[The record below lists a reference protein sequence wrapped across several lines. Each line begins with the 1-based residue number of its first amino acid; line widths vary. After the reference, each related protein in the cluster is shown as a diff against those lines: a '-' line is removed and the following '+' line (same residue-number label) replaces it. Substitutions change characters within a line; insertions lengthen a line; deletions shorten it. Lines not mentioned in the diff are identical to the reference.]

1 MWGRLMMAVGAVQ
14 LCASCMNITAS
25 LQPEN
30 ASVPELREVSDCVP
44 IFLGLSYGSATLE
57 GALKRKVQT
66 SEGYDAPWKPIVNVR
81 RVQLHDYQFLF
92 FGARCVEV
100 VGE

>member
-1 MWGRLMMAVGAVQ
+1 MRGRSMLAVGAVL
-14 LCASCMNITAS
+14 LCAGCMNITAS

-30 ASVPELREVSDCVP
+30 ASVPELREASDCVP
-44 IFLGLSYGSATLE
+44 IVFGLSYGSATLE
-57 GALKRKVQT
+57 GALKHKVQT

>member
-1 MWGRLMMAVGAVQ
+1 MRLVILSVISLLTAG
-14 LCASCMNITAS
+14 CMNITAS
-25 LQPEN
+25 TQPEN
-30 ASVPELREVSDCVP
+30 ASVPALRESSDCVP
-44 IFLGLSYGSATLE
+44 IFFGLSYGTATVDT
-57 GALKRKVQT
+57 ALKEKVQ
-66 SEGYDAPWKPIVNVR
+66 SIHGYDEPWTPIVNVR